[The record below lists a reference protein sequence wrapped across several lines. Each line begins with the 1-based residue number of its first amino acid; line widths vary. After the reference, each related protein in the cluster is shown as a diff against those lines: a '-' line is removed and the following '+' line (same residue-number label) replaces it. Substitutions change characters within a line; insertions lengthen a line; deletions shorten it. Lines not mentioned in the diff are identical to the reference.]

1 MAQLSDDCFAFGG
14 DLILTADAL
23 SRLEEIV
30 GPAPERENVSLSQAN
45 GRILAFDVKSEVNVP
60 PHDNAAVDG
69 WAVYF
74 DDLNEEQETSLPW
87 HERIPAGI
95 QELKS
100 CPRGMAV
107 RIFTGAPMPKGEKG
121 GSGPDTVL
129 MQEDCREIDGRV
141 FIPPGIKRGANR
153 RKAGEDIKVGD
164 FILSAGRRLKP
175 QDIGLMASV
184 GFTQVQ
190 VYCPLRVGIF
200 STGDEVVQPGKPLSS
215 GGIYDSNRFMIISL
229 LQRLGCEVSDLGI
242 LPDSPAVIRESLDNA
257 SSKYDALITS
267 GGVSTGEEDHVKAA
281 IEKLGSIYLWRL
293 AIRPGRPIALGQIG
307 HVPFIGLPGNP
318 VAVLVTFLCFA
329 RPLLLRL
336 SGVCDVSP
344 RRYPVIADFDYKKKK
359 GRREWLRVRLRTLPD
374 GRISA
379 EKFERDGAGILSS
392 AVFAEGLI
400 ELAEE
405 VDKVKKGMTVD
416 FLSFNEMMG

>member
-1 MAQLSDDCFAFGG
+1 
-14 DLILTADAL
+14 
-23 SRLEEIV
+23 
-30 GPAPERENVSLSQAN
+30 
-45 GRILAFDVKSEVNVP
+45 
-60 PHDNAAVDG
+60 
-69 WAVYF
+69 
-74 DDLNEEQETSLPW
+74 
-87 HERIPAGI
+87 
-95 QELKS
+95 
-100 CPRGMAV
+100 
-107 RIFTGAPMPKGEKG
+107 MPKGEKG

-164 FILSAGRRLKP
+164 FILSTGRRLKP

>member
-14 DLILTADAL
+14 ELLAASDAL
-23 SRLEEIV
+23 RKLEEIV
-30 GPAPERENVSLSQAN
+30 TPVPKREDVSLSWAN
-45 GRILAFDVKSEVNVP
+45 GRVLAYDVRSEINVP

-74 DDLNEEQETSLPW
+74 DDLNKTQETSLPW
-87 HERIPAGI
+87 NERIPAGVQSI
-95 QELKS
+95 KICS
-100 CPRGMAV
+100 RGMAI
-107 RIFTGAPMPKGEKG
+107 RIFTGAPMPKGNKDEQD
-121 GSGPDTVL
+121 PDTVL

-141 FIPPGIKRGANR
+141 IIPPGIKRGANR
-153 RKAGEDIKVGD
+153 RKAGEDIKAGEV
-164 FILSAGRRLKP
+164 ILNIGRRLKP

-184 GFTQVQ
+184 GVTRVQ

-200 STGDEVVQPGKPLSS
+200 STGDEIVQPGKPLAP

-229 LQRLGCEVSDLGI
+229 LQRLGCDVADLGI
-242 LPDSPAVIRESLDNA
+242 LPDSPEVIERSLDIA
-257 SSKYDALITS
+257 SSEHDALITS
-267 GGVSTGEEDHVKAA
+267 GGVSTGEEDHVKSAV
-281 IEKLGSIYLWRL
+281 EKLGSIHLWRL

-336 SGVCDVSP
+336 SGASEVNP
-344 RRYPVIADFDYKKKK
+344 RKYSDIADFDYNMKK
-359 GRREWLRVRLRTLPD
+359 GRREWLRVRLKTLAN
-374 GRISA
+374 GRVGA

-405 VDKVKKGMTVD
+405 VVEVKKGMTVK
-416 FLSFNEMMG
+416 FLPFNEMMS